1 MNEILI
7 AAATRLLTPL
17 IRIFLR
23 QGITWKSF
31 GEITKKVYVDV
42 ATKDFSLSYKKL
54 SASRISMITGIQRKE
69 IQKIRERTTDHDVE
83 LINKHNR
90 STKIINSWMN
100 DSDFTDD
107 KSEPAILTI
116 EGAEK
121 SFSELVKKFGADLT
135 YRSVLDELVRIGA
148 VEVNQEKESVK
159 LLTKGF
165 IPESGSEEQL
175 VIMGTDV
182 RDLLQTIDHNMRHP
196 AEKSLLQLK
205 ASYDN
210 IPEDLL
216 PRLKKLSKEKGF
228 DFLKE
233 MDRWLSEHDLGEAE
247 PEKGKK
253 RKRIG
258 IGLYYFEGDY
268 EDEKE
273 Q

>member
-1 MNEILI
+1 MNQILI

-17 IRIFLR
+17 VRIFLR

-42 ATKDFSLSYKKL
+42 ATKDFTLSYKKL

-100 DSDFTDD
+100 DPIFTDD
-107 KSEPAILTI
+107 KGEAAVLSI
-116 EGAEK
+116 EEGET
-121 SFSELVKKFGADLT
+121 SFSDLVKKFGADLT

-148 VEVNQEKESVK
+148 VEVDPEKECVK

-165 IPESGSEEQL
+165 IPEAGSEEQI

-182 RDLLQTIDHNMRHP
+182 RDILQTIDHNMTHSNN
-196 AEKSLLQLK
+196 ESFLQLK

-210 IPEDLL
+210 IPENLI
-216 PRLKKLSKEKGF
+216 PRLQKLSKEKGF
-228 DFLKE
+228 SFLQE
-233 MDRWLSEHDLGEAE
+233 MDKWLSEYDQGEQE

-253 RKRIG
+253 RKRVG
-258 IGLYYFEGDY
+258 LGLYYFEGDF
-268 EDEKE
+268 EDDNK
-273 Q
+273 